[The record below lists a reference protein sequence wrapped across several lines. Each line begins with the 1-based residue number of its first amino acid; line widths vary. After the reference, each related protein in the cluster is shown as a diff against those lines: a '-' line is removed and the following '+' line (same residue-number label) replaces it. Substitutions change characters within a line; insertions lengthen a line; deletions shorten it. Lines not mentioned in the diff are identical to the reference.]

1 MNKEIRDYMN
11 YEFPSIMETNPETIE
26 AIMLDY
32 FDDVKSINGLGYTG
46 DEPSEDMMCYVQ
58 DRLINEKWEDDEENT
73 MIRLFDISYD
83 APKSVQKELQ
93 KEFIVSAVELGWE
106 EGDDLTEIIEGLS
119 ADFISDETDWL
130 VNGFEYEILNK

>member
-32 FDDVKSINGLGYTG
+32 FDDVTSINGLGFAG

-58 DRLINEKWEDDEENT
+58 DRLINEKWEEE
-73 MIRLFDISYD
+73 
-83 APKSVQKELQ
+83 
-93 KEFIVSAVELGWE
+93 
-106 EGDDLTEIIEGLS
+106 
-119 ADFISDETDWL
+119 DETEPIDNIEEVL
-130 VNGFEYEILNK
+130 VNHFDEVFASATSTKDIYRTLWDIYEDDYNADEDRDGKIFDDMVNDAIKYGITK